1 MRIPEQFRDHPSVA
15 VATIPHFLLLT
26 FFFFPWLNPL
36 ILAGENPWSEP
47 AKPKKAEKFMQLP
60 DVKFYLFGMGNR
72 RKFLY
77 LNGTLFDAR
86 TGETVR
92 RWQVANETILPSQY
106 TVRLKTSDGQI
117 IIITEDEQAVWLQDG
132 LKRLTLTEG
141 PINLPEFKG
150 HPNASLLRVLLHEI
164 LINIVDSK
172 PVPNFLVYSKP
183 WHRDAAMVAMCLEKT
198 NNLHLIRPWI
208 LKLDEPF
215 DRNNAGNCE
224 PDNLGQVLYLISLVS
239 DSSHPLVD
247 KVLRTIPQ
255 FLKGRHLV
263 GQTDFSQHPV
273 YQTKWLKFG
282 LRALGLKDTYEIPA
296 VFDSYSALFWMDFKD
311 AHLPGP
317 AFSEGAKKNYPYL
330 VWAEAHFHGWPPPM
344 TLEKGPREAGTQQYP
359 LTWEAHASQANYKA
373 MLLISKEYVDRKICA
388 PHSWHA
394 AEMFLFLLD
403 ADIRPVPTAD
413 STSATATP

>member
-1 MRIPEQFRDHPSVA
+1 
-15 VATIPHFLLLT
+15 
-26 FFFFPWLNPL
+26 
-36 ILAGENPWSEP
+36 
-47 AKPKKAEKFMQLP
+47 MQLP

-77 LNGTLFDAR
+77 RDGTLFDAL
-86 TGETVR
+86 TGKTVR
-92 RWQVANETILPSQY
+92 RWQVAKETIFPSRY
-106 TVRLKTSDGQI
+106 TVRLKTSDGKK
-117 IIITEDEQAVWLQDG
+117 IIITEDEQAVWIQDG
-132 LKRLTLTEG
+132 LKRLPLTEG
-141 PINLPEFKG
+141 PIKLPKFKG
-150 HPNASLLRVLLHEI
+150 HPYAPLLRILLHEI

-215 DRNNAGNCE
+215 DRNNAGNRE
-224 PDNLGQVLYLISLVS
+224 PDNLGQVLYLVSLVS

-247 KVLRTIPQ
+247 KVLRTVPQ

-263 GQTDFSQHPV
+263 GSTDFSEHPV

-282 LRALGLKDTYEIPA
+282 LRALDLEDTYEIPA
-296 VFDSYSALFWMDFKD
+296 VFDSYSVLFWMDFKN
-311 AHLPGP
+311 AHVPGSG
-317 AFSEGAKKNYPYL
+317 FSKGAKRNYPYL

-344 TLEKGPREAGTQQYP
+344 SLDEQYP

-373 MLLISKEYVDRKICA
+373 MLLISQEYMDRRICA

-403 ADIRPVPTAD
+403 ARY
-413 STSATATP
+413 SFNK